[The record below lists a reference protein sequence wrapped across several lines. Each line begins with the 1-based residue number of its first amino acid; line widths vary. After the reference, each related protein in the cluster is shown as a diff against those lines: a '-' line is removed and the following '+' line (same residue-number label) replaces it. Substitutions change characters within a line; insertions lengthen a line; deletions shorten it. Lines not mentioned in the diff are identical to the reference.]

1 MTITMEYSEYN
12 LVTESENKHGKYELS
27 FYCY

>member
-1 MTITMEYSEYN
+1 MAITMEYSEYN
-12 LVTESENKHGKYELS
+12 LVTESVNKQGKYKLS